1 MTKLKFTT
9 KTAIALS
16 AMLCAVFSNAQ
27 AGIIP
32 IPIPIYSGGGGGSRE
47 GIISLWLAMN
57 LFFIIYFLIRAII
70 YPMIKNKVEWTKKW
84 YQFILTDSFSYDLD
98 MNIGFAMCTFF
109 GINGIAI
116 LFATANWIGTFL
128 K

>member
-9 KTAIALS
+9 KAAIALS

-27 AGIIP
+27 ARIMP

-47 GIISLWLAMN
+47 EIIPLWLAMN

-70 YPMIKNKVEWTKKW
+70 YPVIKNKVKWTQKW
-84 YQFILTDSFSYDLD
+84 YQFILTDSFSCDLD
-98 MNIGFAMCTFF
+98 MNIGFAMWTFL

-116 LFATANWIGTFL
+116 LFATADWIGTLL